1 MDQIEDVESED
12 YRIEQESL
20 SIPGYVPSRKSQL
33 RKKEAY
39 EKFMHPEKMKIEG
52 FEENHHRQTIL
63 CSATIPQRQYFAS
76 LCQESGWTETLPELL
91 LVHEHQM
98 ISENIEHE
106 YVLCKRVEERISLI
120 YFLLE
125 RELFTREEI
134 FNPAAQYIVFVDKE
148 AFAESY
154 QKFILHHFQENLIE
168 LTKEKKKSGRG
179 RNKVRESD
187 SVFEKEKEKEK
198 EEEQQTRRTAEDWRQ
213 VNLKDMITILYD
225 SMNIEE
231 RRVAMENFRKGKSKI
246 LLCSDL
252 AARGIDIP
260 TTNMVLQMS
269 LPKKADDYLHRAGRT
284 GRLGRPGKVMLIA
297 QPSEEFV
304 IKKFMNS
311 LGIVIYKRVL
321 TRKSGRGEEEAD
333 DDVRVNP
340 SEDDHDEE
348 ADFDDQDASEK

>member
-1 MDQIEDVESED
+1 MDQIEDIESED

-33 RKKEAY
+33 RKKVAY
-39 EKFMHPEKMKIEG
+39 EKLIHPEKMKIDG

-106 YVLCKRVEERISLI
+106 YVLCKRVEERISMI

-125 RELFTREEI
+125 RELFSREEI

-168 LTKEKKKSGRG
+168 LTKEKKKSRV
-179 RNKVRESD
+179 RNKMEESEPM
-187 SVFEKEKEKEK
+187 EKD
-198 EEEQQTRRTAEDWRQ
+198 EQKKKGRTAEDWRQ

-297 QPSEEFV
+297 QPTEEFV

-311 LGIVIYKRVL
+311 LGIVIYKRGL
-321 TRKSGRGEEEAD
+321 TRKSGSSEEE
-333 DDVRVNP
+333 
-340 SEDDHDEE
+340 ED
-348 ADFDDQDASEK
+348 DDQDASDE